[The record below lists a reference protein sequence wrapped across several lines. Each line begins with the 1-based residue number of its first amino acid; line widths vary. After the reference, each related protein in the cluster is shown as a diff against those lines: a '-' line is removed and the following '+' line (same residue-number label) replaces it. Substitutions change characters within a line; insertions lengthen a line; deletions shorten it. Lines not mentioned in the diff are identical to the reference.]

1 MTARRRI
8 FLALSIFILVLL
20 IGTFGYMILEGFTLW
35 EGFYMTIITISTV
48 GYGEVHKLDGA
59 GQLFTVGLILIGFVA
74 VAFAGRAVV
83 ESILERVWDVS
94 FKISIMKTKISKM
107 NNHYIVCG
115 YGRVGSG
122 AVESLIKAKA
132 DFVIID
138 PNHEKCLELQKQN
151 IMFIEGDASHESIL
165 LEAGIKKAKGLI
177 SLLSNDPDNLFLVL
191 TARELNPSLFI
202 VSRAEEQSSESKI
215 LRAGADKVTTP
226 YQSTGKQIAN
236 AVLGATGKG
245 GIIKDSDVVSKVVPQ
260 WVTIKRGSGM
270 LGQTIAHIS
279 KEMDREV
286 LGLRRVG
293 RDFIFPDKEIVLKI
307 DDQIMVIDEENED
320 DSLISEKEKT
330 LKKLVIVDDNTI
342 ILHLYSRLFHKFGFF
357 PITADNGREGLELI
371 LQEKPVAAVI
381 DFMLP
386 ELSGIELCTEIK
398 KHKELN
404 DTKLILFTGDDKKE
418 TRKEA
423 LLAGA
428 DEVVIKSSDAQ
439 KIIKTVVAMLEK

>member
-20 IGTFGYMILEGFTLW
+20 IGTSGYMILEDFTPW

-48 GYGEVHKLDGA
+48 GYGEVHKLDDT

-94 FKISIMKTKISKM
+94 FKINIMKTKISRM

-122 AVESLIKAKA
+122 AVESLIRAKA

-151 IMFIEGDASHESIL
+151 IMFIEGDASHENIL
-165 LEAGIKKAKGLI
+165 LEAGIKNAKGLI

-202 VSRAEEQSSESKI
+202 ISRAEEQSSESKI

-236 AVLGATGKG
+236 AVLGATGKS
-245 GIIKDSDVVSKVVPQ
+245 GIINDSDVISKVVPQ
-260 WVTIKRGSGM
+260 WVTIKKGSGM
-270 LGQTIAHIS
+270 LGQTIAHLS

-320 DSLISEKEKT
+320 ESLIIEKEKL
-330 LKKLVIVDDNTI
+330 LKKLVIVDDNPI

-357 PITADNGREGLELI
+357 PIIADNSKEGLELI

-398 KHKELN
+398 KHKELSN
-404 DTKLILFTGDDKKE
+404 TKLILFTGDDKKE
-418 TRKEA
+418 TRQEA

-428 DEVVIKSSDAQ
+428 DEVVIKYWR
-439 KIIKTVVAMLEK
+439 

>member
-1 MTARRRI
+1 MTARKRI
-8 FLALSIFILVLL
+8 FLALTIFILVLV
-20 IGTFGYMILEGFTLW
+20 IGTFGYMILEGFTPW

-48 GYGEVHKLDGA
+48 GYGEVHKLDEV

-83 ESILERVWDVS
+83 ESVLERVWDVS

-122 AVESLIKAKA
+122 AVESLSQAKA

-138 PNHEKCLELQKQN
+138 PNHEKCLELQKHN
-151 IMFIEGDASHESIL
+151 IKYVEGDASHEDVLI
-165 LEAGIKKAKGLI
+165 EAGIKNAKGLI

-191 TARELNPSLFI
+191 TARELNPSLLI
-202 VSRAEEQSSESKI
+202 ISRAEELSSESKI
-215 LRAGADKVTTP
+215 LRAGADKVFTP

-236 AVLGATGKG
+236 AVLRETSNSSVVP
-245 GIIKDSDVVSKVVPQ
+245 DSDVISKVVPQ
-260 WVTIKRGSGM
+260 WVTIKKGSGM
-270 LGQTIAHIS
+270 LGQTIDHVS
-279 KEMDREV
+279 KDMGREV

-293 RDFIFPDKEIVLKI
+293 RDFIFPDKKIVLKI
-307 DDQIMVIDEENED
+307 DDQIMVIDEDSDD
-320 DSLISEKEKT
+320 DSVILEKEKT
-330 LKKLVIVDDNTI
+330 LKKLVIVDDNPI

-357 PITADNGREGLELI
+357 PIIANNGKEGLEII

-381 DFMLP
+381 DYMLP

-398 KHKELN
+398 KHKELAS
-404 DTKLILFTGDDKKE
+404 TKLILFTGDDKNE
-418 TRKEA
+418 TRQEA

-439 KIIKTVVAMLEK
+439 KIIKTVVAIIAK